1 MRKAIYTTAAVLLL
15 AATAPAYAS
24 GGADKG
30 PVGVGVIGEGLKVKE
45 VRATLNGW
53 YPGARAETFLV
64 RGGKRIQTVG
74 SWKATESVEYGGHKF
89 EIVAWPVNKSY
100 RHGDRICS
108 RFEHRSERPCVTIQ
122 R

>member
-1 MRKAIYTTAAVLLL
+1 MTAVALLL
-15 AATAPAYAS
+15 AGTAPAYAS

-53 YPGARAETFLV
+53 YPGARAEVFVL
-64 RGGKRIQTVG
+64 RGGKRVHTVG

-89 EIVAWPVNKSY
+89 EIVKWPVGRSFW
-100 RHGDRICS
+100 HGDRICS
-108 RFEHRSERPCVTIQ
+108 TFGHRSERPCVTIQ